1 MLGVV
6 ASAIF
11 TVVEFRW
18 LSKDFI
24 YVRALRIAY
33 IVKAAIASILVVL
46 GIAFAV
52 ALSTAGNVG
61 GKLYDLAMHDLG
73 LLMPVMISSRLGM
86 DYCFW
91 LHLLSLYILL

>member
-1 MLGVV
+1 
-6 ASAIF
+6 
-11 TVVEFRW
+11 
-18 LSKDFI
+18 
-24 YVRALRIAY
+24 VRALRIAY

-73 LLMPVMISSRLGM
+73 LLMMISSRLGM